1 MEFVVYFIMG
11 NYDAAS
17 EDYNKSTAL
26 DDTFVFSHIQY
37 AVAQYK
43 KNEAETSKA
52 SFRKTMQLFPNSSEV
67 LNY

>member
-1 MEFVVYFIMG
+1 MHFIMQSF
-11 NYDAAS
+11 DAAS

-26 DDTFVFSHIQY
+26 DNTFVFSHIQY

-43 KNEAETSKA
+43 KNEPETAKA
-52 SFRKTMQLFPNSSEV
+52 SFRKTMQLFPDRSEV